1 MFFHEA
7 HVDVTTPFKREMAT
21 VQTEACA
28 AIDAA
33 TAIDAAEASATTAP
47 SAAKPPQWSMF
58 FHPAAPQ
65 FWTASA
71 TPKNINSSSNAPQ
84 HRTMATTSTPASAA
98 ALPVAGMSASA
109 EWQEFPASFD
119 ASQTHETHE
128 STPGPAV
135 SEANAYDPVSAANLH
150 EKNEWAQFWHDPTW
164 HPENTNT
171 SNTATSSSMQTSE
184 TAAADAAS
192 SAKGMARTTAVDQIY
207 MASVLGLAQ
216 APSEDTAI
224 RRPPLQAMATPTEA
238 AGVSIASSA
247 SVLCLGILAGGSGS
261 VLGVASAVP
270 IF

>member
-1 MFFHEA
+1 
-7 HVDVTTPFKREMAT
+7 
-21 VQTEACA
+21 
-28 AIDAA
+28 
-33 TAIDAAEASATTAP
+33 
-47 SAAKPPQWSMF
+47 
-58 FHPAAPQ
+58 
-65 FWTASA
+65 
-71 TPKNINSSSNAPQ
+71 
-84 HRTMATTSTPASAA
+84 
-98 ALPVAGMSASA
+98 
-109 EWQEFPASFD
+109 
-119 ASQTHETHE
+119 
-128 STPGPAV
+128 
-135 SEANAYDPVSAANLH
+135 
-150 EKNEWAQFWHDPTW
+150 
-164 HPENTNT
+164 
-171 SNTATSSSMQTSE
+171 MQTTE